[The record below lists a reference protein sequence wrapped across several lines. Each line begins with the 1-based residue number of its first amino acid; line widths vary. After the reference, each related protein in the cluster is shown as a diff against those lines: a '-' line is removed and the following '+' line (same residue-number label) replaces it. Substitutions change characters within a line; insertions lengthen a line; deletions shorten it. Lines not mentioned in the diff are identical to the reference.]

1 MPTFTCVVCQ
11 ATFDLPQATLDRF
24 PGWTPRHCRAHRPG
38 AAAASSNGRSSS
50 SGRAAATSGSTA
62 SGGAFAGARGGGG
75 RGRSLREENRSVA
88 DVMASHTGG
97 PNDGIFT
104 DGSCDPNPGPGGWGL
119 VRVRNGESIAMLH
132 GHQAATTN
140 NQMEMMAVIKALE
153 LLGPDEAE
161 TIWSDSQLVIKTLTE
176 WARGWERNGW
186 KRKSGPIANL
196 ELVQQAWALM
206 KQRPKVKLQ
215 WVPGHSGHKWNEVAD
230 SLATAWMRGGV

>member
-1 MPTFTCVVCQ
+1 MPTFTCVVCN
-11 ATFDLPQATLDRF
+11 ATFDLPQATLERF

-38 AAAASSNGRSSS
+38 SAAKQP
-50 SGRAAATSGSTA
+50 ATKA
-62 SGGAFAGARGGGG
+62 PAGGASFAGARGGGG

-88 DVMASHTGG
+88 DVMATHSGG
-97 PNDGIFT
+97 PDNGIFT

-119 VRVRNGESIAMLH
+119 VRVRDGESIAMLH
-132 GHQAATTN
+132 GQQAQTTN

-196 ELVQQAWALM
+196 ELVQQGWALM
-206 KQRPKVKLQ
+206 QQRPKVKLQ

-230 SLATAWMRGGV
+230 SLATAWMRSGV